1 MIVIA
6 VRRTFLFQKRVFS
19 DAEILFVQLTMDN
32 WMKELIPHPA
42 PKSQYV
48 KISNNPLEFIVG

>member
-32 WMKELIPHPA
+32 WMKELILHPA